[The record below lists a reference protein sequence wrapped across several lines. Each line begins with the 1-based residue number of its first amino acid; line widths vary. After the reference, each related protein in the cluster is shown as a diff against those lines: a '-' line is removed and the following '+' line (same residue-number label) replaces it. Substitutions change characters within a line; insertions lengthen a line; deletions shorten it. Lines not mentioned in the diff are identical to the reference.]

1 MLPGSRNTLLGN
13 NVIIVFG
20 TDVVSSR
27 RSTLPRHSQYLKC
40 TDWCLVSVCREWV
53 ETDKNG
59 LLSITIRPHPP
70 PINSLI
76 IHSEISIL
84 EDRKFRNFQRRPPTR
99 IFERTNVCTIDF
111 VINNRSNDIPYR
123 VLTRCEPGRV
133 VRWFVHRFG
142 KGMLWVLDGA
152 GMSQH
157 SFRVS
162 CDAVCSVKWFFR
174 QTTIYWH
181 PKIK

>member
-84 EDRKFRNFQRRPPTR
+84 EDRKFRNFQRLPPTR

-111 VINNRSNDIPYR
+111 VINNRSNGIPYIWCLDTVR
-123 VLTRCEPGRV
+123 TGSGRSLVRSPFRKGDV
-133 VRWFVHRFG
+133 VSIRRRRYES
-142 KGMLWVLDGA
+142 A
-152 GMSQH
+152 
-157 SFRVS
+157 
-162 CDAVCSVKWFFR
+162 
-174 QTTIYWH
+174 
-181 PKIK
+181 